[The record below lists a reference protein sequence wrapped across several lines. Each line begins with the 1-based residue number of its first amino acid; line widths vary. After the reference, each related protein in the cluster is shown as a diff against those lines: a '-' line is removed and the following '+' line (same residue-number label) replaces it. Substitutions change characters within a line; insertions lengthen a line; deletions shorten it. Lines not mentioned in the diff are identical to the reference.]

1 MRQAFHNYFRKK
13 ETQLHELNYLFW
25 ECTQRC
31 NLNCRHCGSDCLAS
45 SRYKDMPFD
54 DFLNAIKPLEKVYGR
69 NKVVVV
75 ITGGEPLVRTDLAE
89 CGRKLRQNGFPWG
102 MVSNG
107 YAYDEAKHKELMAAG
122 MCSVTIS
129 LDGLQETH
137 DAFRH
142 RQGSFEHALR
152 AIDLIANEKNL
163 PLYDIVTCV
172 SPANFDELSSIKQL
186 LIDHKVRAWRLF
198 TIDPI
203 GRAAEDKGLQLSN
216 EQFRQ
221 LMDFIVA
228 TRKEGKIDVKF
239 SCEAYVG
246 SYERKVRDWYYFCR
260 AGITIG
266 SVLIDGSIS
275 ACPNIDRRFVQGNIY
290 QDDFMDVWE
299 HRFQPFRDRSWMK
312 SGMCADCKVYKN
324 CLGGAMHLHNKDS
337 NDIVICHYNKLSG
350 STTELGD

>member
-54 DFLNAIKPLEKVYGR
+54 DFLNAIKPLEKVFGH

-75 ITGGEPLVRTDLAE
+75 ITGGEPLVRADLAE

-152 AIDLIANEKNL
+152 AIDLIANEEKL

-172 SPANFDELSSIKQL
+172 SPANFDELPAIKQL
-186 LIDHKVRAWRLF
+186 LIDHKVKAWRLF

-221 LMDFIVA
+221 LMDFIVEA
-228 TRKEGKIDVKF
+228 RKEGKIDAKF

-260 AGITIG
+260 AGITVG

-290 QDDFMDVWE
+290 QDDFLDVWE
-299 HRFQPFRDRSWMK
+299 NRFQPFRDRSWMK
-312 SGMCADCKVYKN
+312 TGICADCKVYKN

-337 NDIVICHYNKLSG
+337 NDIVICHYNKLQNP
-350 STTELGD
+350 